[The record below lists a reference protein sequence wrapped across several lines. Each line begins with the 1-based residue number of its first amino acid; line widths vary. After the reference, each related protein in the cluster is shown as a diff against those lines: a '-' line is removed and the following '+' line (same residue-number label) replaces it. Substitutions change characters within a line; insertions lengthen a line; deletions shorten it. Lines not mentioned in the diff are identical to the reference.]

1 MKSIFEEM
9 GGSYTK
15 VGDYNLPNLE
25 IQAMEGTY
33 GVWGMRHRKF
43 LRDNNRVKFYTLMSS
58 GKLHQYLTEVDVQ
71 AEKLFEDTVKKLA
84 EKEGV
89 YEKIKKKNQMDW
101 VGKMNNI
108 RERAMEIVNAEV
120 IFV

>member
-33 GVWGMRHRKF
+33 GVWGMRHRKY

-89 YEKIKKKNQMDW
+89 SEKIKKKNQMDW

-108 RERAMEIVNAEV
+108 RERAMEIVNEDV